1 MSFQFSKLF
10 ASATVSVG
18 FDAHISEQAM
28 RGRVAHAFVQAVKTD
43 YSADV
48 PVSKKEFLA
57 FRTRHVAYA
66 SATPEARSLMA
77 QPTLW
82 VKGHVKRAGLFEALD
97 AIASGLTGSMP
108 VDTADWVALFAPVKK
123 AAAPAPAQ
131 AAAPAAAPAQAAAQ
145 APITI
150 EAAIATLQAAASA
163 GMLTQAHQAQLRALQ
178 ALLEPAML

>member
-97 AIASGLTGSMP
+97 AIASGLTGATP
-108 VDTADWVALFAPVKK
+108 VDICDWQALFAPVKK
-123 AAAPAPAQ
+123 CLPAA